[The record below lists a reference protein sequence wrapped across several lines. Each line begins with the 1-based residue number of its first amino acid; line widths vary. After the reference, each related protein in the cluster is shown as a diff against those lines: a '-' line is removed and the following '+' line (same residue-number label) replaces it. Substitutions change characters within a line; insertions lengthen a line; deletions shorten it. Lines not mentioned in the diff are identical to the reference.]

1 MHAPGQSVT
10 VPWCKLRLLAHP
22 PKSRTP
28 ELLNSDRI
36 TARFGSYGVELLQ
49 QSQRHRI
56 ANLHSGTAP
65 EHICRTLAV
74 TVFHL
79 PVHEALQDVDT
90 TIRAGASLGAT
101 LRAAGWRV
109 IRSDA
114 AQATAPA
121 GTAFEA
127 ISRHSCP
134 AGTPLAL
141 QVYTLLAANESL
153 RLPYAAIAEAYH
165 PDHVA
170 IAKPLP
176 AHELETELTGAA
188 KEALRGL
195 LAAL

>member
-1 MHAPGQSVT
+1 
-10 VPWCKLRLLAHP
+10 LAYP
-22 PKSRTP
+22 PKPRIV

-36 TARFGSYGVELLQ
+36 TARFGSYGVELLE

-56 ANLHSGTAP
+56 ANLHSGTIP

-79 PVHEALQDVDT
+79 PVHDALQEVDEA
-90 TIRAGASLGAT
+90 IRAGASLGAT
-101 LRAAGWRV
+101 LRSAGWRV

-114 AQATAPA
+114 AQATVSA
-121 GTAFEA
+121 GSAFERL
-127 ISRHSCP
+127 SQWSCP

-141 QVYTLLAANESL
+141 QVYTLLAASNAQ

-170 IAKPLP
+170 IANPLS
-176 AHELETELTGAA
+176 AQALERELVGAA
-188 KEALRGL
+188 REALQGL

>member
-1 MHAPGQSVT
+1 M
-10 VPWCKLRLLAHP
+10 
-22 PKSRTP
+22 
-28 ELLNSDRI
+28 NSDRI
-36 TARFGSYGVELLQ
+36 TARFGSYGVELLE

-56 ANLHSGTAP
+56 ANLHSGIVP

-79 PVHEALQDVDT
+79 PVHDDLRQVDEA
-90 TIRAGASLGAT
+90 IRAGASLGAT
-101 LRAAGWRV
+101 LRSAGWRV
-109 IRSDA
+109 VRSDA

-121 GTAFEA
+121 GSAFERL
-127 ISRHSCP
+127 SQQSCP

-141 QVYTLLAANESL
+141 QVYTLLAASDAQ

-170 IAKPLP
+170 LDNSLSAQ
-176 AHELETELTGAA
+176 ALENELTGAA
-188 KEALRGL
+188 KEALQGL